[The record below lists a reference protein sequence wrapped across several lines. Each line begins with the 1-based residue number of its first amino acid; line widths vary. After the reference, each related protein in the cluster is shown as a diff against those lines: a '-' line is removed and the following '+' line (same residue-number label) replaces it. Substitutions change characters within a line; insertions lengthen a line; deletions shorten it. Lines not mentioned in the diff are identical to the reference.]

1 MKNILILFII
11 FASLNSIA
19 QPSFDYTPSFSA
31 IVVKNV
37 DTSSKWY
44 QSVFNL
50 KVREQ
55 MKDENAGYNIVIL
68 ESPALVME
76 LLELK
81 KSFNP
86 KEGKSQDM
94 QAQGLFKF
102 GFNVKDMDAC
112 LKHLGK
118 LNITVPQVWT
128 DSKTKKRNFLISDPD
143 GNLIQFF
150 E

>member
-1 MKNILILFII
+1 MKTII
-11 FASLNSIA
+11 THLLMFASLTSFA
-19 QPSFDYTPSFSA
+19 QSAFDYTPSFSA
-31 IVVKNV
+31 IVVKNIEA
-37 DTSSKWY
+37 SSKWY
-44 QSVFNL
+44 QSVFGL
-50 KVREQ
+50 KVKDQ
-55 MKDENAGYNIVIL
+55 MKDENAGYNITIL

-102 GFNVKDMDAC
+102 GFNVKDMDVC
-112 LKHLGK
+112 IKHLAK
-118 LNITVPQVWT
+118 LNITVPQIWT